1 MGEIWLA
8 EDTRIG
14 RQVALKKL
22 RAGRQERQARFLVEA
37 QVTGQLEHPSVVP
50 LHDLGHDENGQPFYV
65 MKFIQGR
72 RLTDA
77 IADYHAKKASSDW
90 PSDLQFR
97 RLLETFVSVCNAVA
111 YAHSKGV
118 LHRDIKPDNVML
130 GPYGETLV
138 VDWGLA
144 KVLGQP
150 DQPASTSVRLSGGAS
165 SSATQDG
172 AIVGSPYYMAP
183 EGAERGADAIDHLSD
198 VYLLGA
204 TLYQI
209 LTAKPP
215 RQGSSQQE
223 LIDLARKGRPIIPR
237 QVDPRIPRTLE
248 AICLKAMAYRKED
261 RYDNPISLAEDIQ
274 RFLAGEPTSVY
285 KEPWWAQLG
294 RWIHRHRRKILRA
307 AAMGC
312 VLVLGGLAL
321 RGYRQAQ
328 WFAEREQA
336 ANK

>member
-1 MGEIWLA
+1 M
-8 EDTRIG
+8 
-14 RQVALKKL
+14 
-22 RAGRQERQARFLVEA
+22 
-37 QVTGQLEHPSVVP
+37 P
-50 LHDLGHDENGQPFYV
+50 LHDLGRDENGQPFYV

-144 KVLGQP
+144 KGLGQP

-172 AIVGSPYYMAP
+172 TIVGSPYYIRRRAQ
-183 EGAERGADAIDHLSD
+183 S
-198 VYLLGA
+198 V
-204 TLYQI
+204 
-209 LTAKPP
+209 
-215 RQGSSQQE
+215 
-223 LIDLARKGRPIIPR
+223 
-237 QVDPRIPRTLE
+237 VRTLS
-248 AICLKAMAYRKED
+248 I
-261 RYDNPISLAEDIQ
+261 I
-274 RFLAGEPTSVY
+274 
-285 KEPWWAQLG
+285 
-294 RWIHRHRRKILRA
+294 
-307 AAMGC
+307 
-312 VLVLGGLAL
+312 
-321 RGYRQAQ
+321 
-328 WFAEREQA
+328 
-336 ANK
+336 